1 MDCSGDSSN
10 GGHEDC
16 TEVHSGRGMQWNDLD
31 CIQTR
36 PYVCGYSR
44 SVGAPSMDLEVK
56 DCDGNAITTTRGQ
69 IVAFGCISHEVTNC
83 GYNTNND
90 AGNYAAA
97 LAAFYACTAASSDYG
112 CNLQLTVAEGLS
124 MQDSCPGGNYNDPG
138 IGFHT
143 VIPFTTICADTYHF
157 RFHADYGKGG
167 YYGVNDGTAGSHDGS
182 DIWGLVQVND
192 VALDAGDHYFEALG
206 FEGCCD
212 GHSELDVMIPGS
224 TGGFSPYP
232 DTLWMPCVG
241 FSLSLCVYIPFMY

>member
-16 TEVHSGRGMQWNDLD
+16 TEVHSGRGMLWNDLD

-69 IVAFGCISHEVTNC
+69 IVAFGCINHQVTEC
-83 GYNTNND
+83 AYNTNTD

-97 LAAFYACTAASSDYG
+97 LAAFYACDASTSAAWPCSK
-112 CNLQLTVAEGLS
+112 QLSVAEGLNG
-124 MQDSCPGGNYNDPG
+124 QDSCASGNNGGGVG

-157 RFHADYGKGG
+157 RFHADYG
-167 YYGVNDGTAGSHDGS
+167 A
-182 DIWGLVQVND
+182 
-192 VALDAGDHYFEALG
+192 
-206 FEGCCD
+206 
-212 GHSELDVMIPGS
+212 
-224 TGGFSPYP
+224 
-232 DTLWMPCVG
+232 
-241 FSLSLCVYIPFMY
+241 